1 MLNTFFCLTNHF
13 YVDCKNAHQVITLTN
28 LQKSLS
34 LRMEMKTN
42 QRYVLSTNETI
53 KLEKIQISASFE
65 LAVKNRVRIIIRNSE
80 LQTKKTRSFFVVFI
94 TNDKLT

>member
-1 MLNTFFCLTNHF
+1 
-13 YVDCKNAHQVITLTN
+13 
-28 LQKSLS
+28 
-34 LRMEMKTN
+34 MEMKTN

-53 KLEKIQISASFE
+53 KLEKIQISASLK

-94 TNDKLT
+94 TNDKFT

>member
-1 MLNTFFCLTNHF
+1 M
-13 YVDCKNAHQVITLTN
+13 
-28 LQKSLS
+28 S

-42 QRYVLSTNETI
+42 QRYFLSTNETI
-53 KLEKIQISASFE
+53 KLEKIQISASLK

-80 LQTKKTRSFFVVFI
+80 FQTKKTRSFFVVFI